1 MDSRRANRAGA
12 QGIAVRVKT
21 VYGLNNNIL
30 SQEVTMSSRDKPWIS
45 EQGHVSS
52 YNFAPE
58 VRAGINLAED
68 IIISDCTLRDGEQQ
82 PGIVFGP
89 EDKMRLAQTLD
100 EMGIPEIEVGMPSV
114 SQQEQEAIKAI
125 AREGLKAKMRVV
137 CMAIKADIDQAVN
150 CGAQVAVVSLPAG
163 YLQIEYKMK
172 WPEERIIET
181 AVNLTNYAH
190 EQGLYV
196 VFSPMDTTR
205 SNPDFLERYLKAV
218 VNEGHVDRVR
228 ITDTAGAAMPHAIK
242 YLVKKL
248 TEITHRPIEIHTHDD
263 FGLATANI
271 LAGLEAGA
279 SVASTTLNGIG
290 ERAGNAPTEEVAL
303 ALRMLYNFDPG
314 LKLENLYQGSRLLQE
329 ITGVTM
335 PPHKAVVGEN
345 AFAQEAGAI
354 VAGWLANPFT
364 AEPYLPEVVGQT
376 SKVIL
381 GKWTGKAAVAWK
393 LKELG
398 ISATDE
404 QITEITKQVKDE
416 AERTKQRVSEESLV
430 RIVRNIK
437 G

>member
-1 MDSRRANRAGA
+1 MKEENKMYDLQA
-12 QGIAVRVKT
+12 
-21 VYGLNNNIL
+21 
-30 SQEVTMSSRDKPWIS
+30 
-45 EQGHVSS
+45 
-52 YNFAPE
+52 
-58 VRAGINLAED
+58 LA
-68 IIISDCTLRDGEQQ
+68 
-82 PGIVFGP
+82 
-89 EDKMRLAQTLD
+89 

-125 AREGLKAKMRVV
+125 ATAGLKAKIRVV
-137 CMAIKADIDQAVN
+137 CMAIKADIDQAVRY
-150 CGAQVAVVSLPAG
+150 GAQVAVVSLPAG
-163 YLQIEYKMK
+163 YLQIEYKMQ

-181 AVNLTNYAH
+181 AVSLTNYAH

-205 SNPDFLERYLKAV
+205 STPDFLERYLRTV
-218 VNEGHVDRVR
+218 VNEGHVDRLR
-228 ITDTAGAAMPHAIK
+228 IADTTGAAMPLAIK

-248 TEITHRPIEIHTHDD
+248 AQITHRPIEIHTHDD

-290 ERAGNAPTEEVAL
+290 ERAGNAATEEVAL
-303 ALRMLYNFDPG
+303 ALRMLYNVELG
-314 LKLENLYQGSRLLQE
+314 LKLENLYQASRLLQE

-354 VAGWLANPFT
+354 VAGWLKNPFT

-376 SKVIL
+376 TKVIL
-381 GKWTGKAAVAWK
+381 GKWTGKASVAWK

-404 QITEITKQVKDE
+404 QITQITKQVKEE
-416 AERTKQRVSEESLV
+416 AEGTKQHVSEEALV

-437 G
+437 GDCYGKCAL

>member
-1 MDSRRANRAGA
+1 MN
-12 QGIAVRVKT
+12 
-21 VYGLNNNIL
+21 
-30 SQEVTMSSRDKPWIS
+30 KPWAQ
-45 EQGHVSS
+45 EQWHVSA
-52 YNFAPE
+52 YNFVPE
-58 VRAGINLAED
+58 VRAEINLAKD

-82 PGIVFGP
+82 PGVVFGP
-89 EDKMRLAQTLD
+89 EDKMRLAQALD
-100 EMGIPEIEVGMPSV
+100 EIGIPEIEVGMPSV

-125 AREGLKAKMRVV
+125 AKAGLKAKIRVL
-137 CMAIKADIDQAVN
+137 CMAIKADIDLAVS
-150 CGAQVAVVSLPAG
+150 CGAQVAVVSLPSG
-163 YLQIEYKMK
+163 YLQIEHKLK
-172 WPEERIIET
+172 WPEERILET

-205 SNPDFLERYLKAV
+205 SDPDFLERYLKTV
-218 VNEGHVDRVR
+218 VKDGYVDRVR
-228 ITDTAGAAMPHAIK
+228 ITDTTGATMPLAIK

-248 TEITHRPIEIHTHDD
+248 AEITHRPIEIHTHDD

-279 SVASTTLNGIG
+279 SVASTTLNGLG
-290 ERAGNAPTEEVAL
+290 ERAGNARTEEVAL
-303 ALRMLYNFDPG
+303 ALRMLYNVDLG
-314 LKLENLYQGSRLLQE
+314 LKLENLYQVSRLLQE
-329 ITGVTM
+329 ITGIKM

-354 VAGWLANPFT
+354 VAGWLVNPFT

-376 SKVIL
+376 TKVLL
-381 GKWTGKAAVAWK
+381 GKWSGKASVAWK

-404 QITEITKQVKDE
+404 QITEITKQVKGE
-416 AERTKQRVSEESLV
+416 AERTKREVSEEALR
-430 RIVRNIK
+430 RIARNIT

>member
-1 MDSRRANRAGA
+1 MNKPWA
-12 QGIAVRVKT
+12 QEQWHVSAYNFIP
-21 VYGLNNNIL
+21 
-30 SQEVTMSSRDKPWIS
+30 EVT
-45 EQGHVSS
+45 
-52 YNFAPE
+52 
-58 VRAGINLAED
+58 AGINLAKD

-82 PGIVFGP
+82 PGVVFGP
-89 EDKMRLAQTLD
+89 EDKMRLAQALD
-100 EMGIPEIEVGMPSV
+100 EIGIPEIEVGMPSV
-114 SQQEQEAIKAI
+114 SQQEQEAVKAI
-125 AREGLKAKMRVV
+125 AKAGLKAKIRVV
-137 CMAIKADIDQAVN
+137 CLAIKADIDLAVS

-163 YLQIEYKMK
+163 YLQIEHKLK
-172 WPEERIIET
+172 WPEERILET

-205 SNPDFLERYLKAV
+205 SHPDFLERYLKTV
-218 VNEGHVDRVR
+218 VKDGHVDRVR
-228 ITDTAGAAMPHAIK
+228 ITDTTGATMPLAVK

-248 TEITHRPIEIHTHDD
+248 AEITHRPIEIHTHDD

-279 SVASTTLNGIG
+279 SVASTTLNGLG
-290 ERAGNAPTEEVAL
+290 ERAGNAQTEEVAL
-303 ALRMLYNFDPG
+303 ALRILYDIDLG
-314 LKLENLYQGSRLLQE
+314 LKLEKFYQVSRLLQE
-329 ITGVTM
+329 ITGITM

-376 SKVIL
+376 AKVLL
-381 GKWTGKAAVAWK
+381 GKWSGKASVAWK

-404 QITEITKQVKDE
+404 QITGITKQVKEE
-416 AERTKQRVSEESLV
+416 AERIKQAVSDDALR
-430 RIVRNIK
+430 RIASSIT